1 MDHESFAL
9 QRPQPKPRVTQFVSH
24 GGTQK
29 VLFSG
34 MDCLPGQQDL
44 FPTDGGLRD
53 GGEADVRKLPVLGQ
67 LYKNE

>member
-1 MDHESFAL
+1 MDHEPFAL
-9 QRPQPKPRVTQFVSH
+9 QRPHPKPRVTQFVSH

-44 FPTDGGLRD
+44 FPTDGVVRD
-53 GGEADVRKLPVLGQ
+53 DNKTDVRDVPVLGQ
-67 LYKNE
+67 AHGE

>member
-1 MDHESFAL
+1 MNHEPFSL
-9 QRPQPKPRVTQFVSH
+9 QRPQPKPRVDKFVSH
-24 GGTQK
+24 GGAQN

-53 GGEADVRKLPVLGQ
+53 DNKTDVRDVSVLGQ
-67 LYKNE
+67 AHGE